1 MLVNWVYFT
10 DKTSKSNYFKVFIL
24 KKNKTRKGLFVNQT
38 MRRLVNYNR
47 MLDEK
52 IYKFAVLKPLSTN
65 RRFIF
70 VFPEVDIEAYIA
82 RKLQDKEKLK
92 LLKRV
97 KSIFKT
103 VSAMVMSITFISLM
117 KIMRKM
123 LAAKNKNYQLKKI
136 KREKLKKRRRKK
148 KRNSN
153 ITIDVL

>member
-1 MLVNWVYFT
+1 M
-10 DKTSKSNYFKVFIL
+10 
-24 KKNKTRKGLFVNQT
+24 FVNQT

-52 IYKFAVLKPLSTN
+52 ISKFTVLKPLSTN

-82 RKLQDKEKLK
+82 RKIQDKEKLK
-92 LLKRV
+92 LLKKM
-97 KSIFKT
+97 KSLFKT
-103 VSAMVMSITFISLM
+103 VSAMVMSITFVFLM

-123 LAAKNKNYQLKKI
+123 LAAKIKNYQQKKI
-136 KREKLKKRRRKK
+136 KREKLKKRKRET

>member
-1 MLVNWVYFT
+1 M
-10 DKTSKSNYFKVFIL
+10 
-24 KKNKTRKGLFVNQT
+24 FVNQT

-52 IYKFAVLKPLSTN
+52 ISKFTVLKPLSTN

-82 RKLQDKEKLK
+82 RKIQDKEKLK
-92 LLKRV
+92 LLKKM
-97 KSIFKT
+97 KSLFKT
-103 VSAMVMSITFISLM
+103 VSAMVMSITFVFLM

-123 LAAKNKNYQLKKI
+123 LAAKIKNYQQKKI
-136 KREKLKKRRRKK
+136 KREKLKKRKREK

-153 ITIDVL
+153 STIDVL

>member
-1 MLVNWVYFT
+1 M
-10 DKTSKSNYFKVFIL
+10 
-24 KKNKTRKGLFVNQT
+24 FVNQT

-52 IYKFAVLKPLSTN
+52 ISKFTVLKPLSTN

-82 RKLQDKEKLK
+82 RKIQDKEKLK
-92 LLKRV
+92 LLKKM
-97 KSIFKT
+97 KSLFKT
-103 VSAMVMSITFISLM
+103 VSAMVMSITFIFLM

-123 LAAKNKNYQLKKI
+123 LAAKIKNYQQKKI
-136 KREKLKKRRRKK
+136 KREKLKKRKREK
-148 KRNSN
+148 KRTSN

>member
-1 MLVNWVYFT
+1 M
-10 DKTSKSNYFKVFIL
+10 
-24 KKNKTRKGLFVNQT
+24 FVNQT

-52 IYKFAVLKPLSTN
+52 ISKFTVLKPLSTN

-82 RKLQDKEKLK
+82 RKIQDREKLK
-92 LLKRV
+92 LLKKM
-97 KSIFKT
+97 KSLFKT
-103 VSAMVMSITFISLM
+103 VSAMVMSITFIFLM

-123 LAAKNKNYQLKKI
+123 LAAKYKNYQLKKI
-136 KREKLKKRRRKK
+136 KSEKLKKRKREK

-153 ITIDVL
+153 STIDVL

>member
-1 MLVNWVYFT
+1 M
-10 DKTSKSNYFKVFIL
+10 
-24 KKNKTRKGLFVNQT
+24 FVNQT

-52 IYKFAVLKPLSTN
+52 ISKFTVLKPLSTN

-82 RKLQDKEKLK
+82 RKIQDKEKLK
-92 LLKRV
+92 LLKKM
-97 KSIFKT
+97 KSLFKT
-103 VSAMVMSITFISLM
+103 FSAMVMSITFIFLM

-123 LAAKNKNYQLKKI
+123 LAAKIKNYQQKKI
-136 KREKLKKRRRKK
+136 KREKLKKRKREK
-148 KRNSN
+148 KRNSS